1 MVKEDQS
8 LDQSKQWSRNR
19 GNLIAIV
26 KAFAKHDYIFRNH
39 FFKGPQTARYISP
52 RIQNKIISAIAEIF
66 REKFCEVL

>member
-19 GNLIAIV
+19 GNFIAIV
-26 KAFAKHDYIFRNH
+26 KAFAKHDYILRNY
-39 FFKGPQTARYISP
+39 FFKGPQTVRYISP
-52 RIQNKIISAIAEIF
+52 RIQNKIISVIAEIF